1 MTNHVVRLAACALLP
16 AALFAFTSCSSM
28 KGTEETAVFETPDGA
43 MIVNTI
49 TVTATVTAI
58 DAANRKVTFTQTD
71 KKSYTYKA
79 GPNLDLSKLRVGD
92 QVNATLT
99 EEAAVFLRK
108 PGTPPSAGE
117 GAAVALARQGATKG
131 EFMADTAEVTATII
145 TLNAKERKVA
155 LRFAD
160 GSTKTF
166 PVGKNVNFAAL
177 KSGDVVTVQVAQSLA
192 IAVTKP

>member
-1 MTNHVVRLAACALLP
+1 
-16 AALFAFTSCSSM
+16 M
-28 KGTEETAVFETPDGA
+28 KGTEETEVFETPDGA

-58 DAANRKVTFTQTD
+58 DATKRKVTFTQAD

-79 GPNLDLSKLRVGD
+79 GPDLNLSQLRVGD
-92 QVNATLT
+92 QVKATLT

-117 GAAVALARQGATKG
+117 GAAVALARKGATKG

-145 TLNAKERKVA
+145 TLNAKDRKVA
-155 LRFAD
+155 LRFVD
-160 GSTKTF
+160 GTTKTLK
-166 PVGKNVNFAAL
+166 VGKNVNFADL
-177 KSGDVVTVQVAQSLA
+177 KSGDAVTVQVAEALA
-192 IAVTKP
+192 ISVTKP